1 RRTGRLRVPVWVVDP
16 DVVQVAALESVGQP
30 PDRQELL
37 AHVQQERAF
46 RREMCMDVMVADL
59 EFDEWVSA
67 RVPAL
72 LRFAYLVTG
81 SRDSADDVVQTVLAR
96 SLERWNTV
104 RRTDDPDA
112 YVRRMIINEN
122 VSSWRRWG
130 KRQTPVVEVFDTA
143 RTPDPA
149 DGVSTADAVWRVCR
163 ALPERQRAAVVLRF
177 YEDLSDREIASIL
190 ECSEST
196 VRSQIHRA
204 LAALRVELERQEA
217 GDD

>member
-1 RRTGRLRVPVWVVDP
+1 M
-16 DVVQVAALESVGQP
+16 DVV
-30 PDRQELL
+30 
-37 AHVQQERAF
+37 
-46 RREMCMDVMVADL
+46 VADL

-81 SRDSADDVVQTVLAR
+81 SREAADDVLQSVLTR
-96 SLERWNTV
+96 SFERWGTV

-122 VSSWRRWG
+122 VTSWRRWG
-130 KRQTPVVEVFDTA
+130 KRQSPVAEVFDIA

-149 DGVSTADAVWRVCR
+149 EGVSNADAVWRVCQ

-177 YEDLSDREIASIL
+177 YEDLSDREIAAIL

-204 LAALRVELERQEA
+204 LSALRVELERQEA